1 MAWFEK
7 AKEWM
12 TPERALAFQGIG
24 MGLSQLDAG
33 QPVNL
38 SPVYEALDQRKQQ
51 AAMRKMLDVPGIMDS
66 FTPQQQAVIA
76 AMPEGLATQ
85 VIMEH
90 AFKAQEPVAGVN
102 VGGNLVNPYTG
113 EVMYAAPGEAPKPI
127 EVGGVL
133 LDPVTMQPIFDS
145 RTPDVPATPMTP
157 EERAFWGIPET
168 DKNAYKMTGNG
179 PVAIGG
185 GGTSV
190 NVDLGG
196 NEVPGLSNLGEGYTY
211 LYNPDGTIKIDAQ
224 GLPMSAIIPG
234 GPADAKAQE
243 AAAEAAAIKEK
254 GEKKTTQGQ
263 LKLGTT
269 LESINLN
276 LDAIENG
283 DLPVTGFWGDMRR
296 TSLGRALTGD
306 SAVDFGNRTNQITDQ
321 AALAEVQNMR
331 DNSPTGGAVGS
342 LTDDERRAIGNS
354 VTALNNS
361 TSPEEYARAAKAYR
375 ELALN
380 IAYGE
385 GTWEIDANGQPIMK
399 AKTQDGG
406 NTTSSGITWSVKP

>member
-145 RTPDVPATPMTP
+145 RTPEAPAPYSDAAKINADLQAGLITP
-157 EERAFWGIPET
+157 EQAQAALDGLGQADLPASVDEYNYYAQQETAAGRQPLSYNDWDLQGKRAGATTVNNTVATGDASTKTGQVFDEMKASADAARAAVTGLASLKEASAALEDGVVTGAMANSRLAARKLGLLFGIGDPAIVENTET
-168 DKNAYKMTGNG
+168 FR
-179 PVAIGG
+179 
-185 GGTSV
+185 
-190 NVDLGG
+190 
-196 NEVPGLSNLGEGYTY
+196 
-211 LYNPDGTIKIDAQ
+211 
-224 GLPMSAIIPG
+224 SAIAPQVAAMMKATVGSTQISNADREFAEKAAG
-234 GPADAKAQE
+234 G
-243 AAAEAAAIKEK
+243 
-254 GEKKTTQGQ
+254 
-263 LKLGTT
+263 
-269 LESINLN
+269 SINLDEASIKR
-276 LDAIENG
+276 L
-283 DLPVTGFWGDMRR
+283 
-296 TSLGRALTGD
+296 LG
-306 SAVDFGNRTNQITDQ
+306 IM
-321 AALAEVQNMR
+321 E
-331 DNSPTGGAVGS
+331 
-342 LTDDERRAIGNS
+342 
-354 VTALNNS
+354 
-361 TSPEEYARAAKAYR
+361 RAAKVVIDLHNQKLDKVYPKGSGADR
-375 ELALN
+375 ERALF
-380 IAYGE
+380 
-385 GTWEIDANGQPIMK
+385 EITSPGAVAP
-399 AKTQDGG
+399 TG
-406 NTTSSGITWSVKP
+406 NTTSSGVEWSIEP

>member
-1 MAWFEK
+1 M
-7 AKEWM
+7 
-12 TPERALAFQGIG
+12 
-24 MGLSQLDAG
+24 
-33 QPVNL
+33 
-38 SPVYEALDQRKQQ
+38 
-51 AAMRKMLDVPGIMDS
+51 
-66 FTPQQQAVIA
+66 
-76 AMPEGLATQ
+76 
-85 VIMEH
+85 
-90 AFKAQEPVAGVN
+90 
-102 VGGNLVNPYTG
+102 
-113 EVMYAAPGEAPKPI
+113 
-127 EVGGVL
+127 
-133 LDPVTMQPIFDS
+133 
-145 RTPDVPATPMTP
+145 
-157 EERAFWGIPET
+157 
-168 DKNAYKMTGNG
+168 
-179 PVAIGG
+179 
-185 GGTSV
+185 
-190 NVDLGG
+190 
-196 NEVPGLSNLGEGYTY
+196 
-211 LYNPDGTIKIDAQ
+211 
-224 GLPMSAIIPG
+224 
-234 GPADAKAQE
+234 
-243 AAAEAAAIKEK
+243 
-254 GEKKTTQGQ
+254 
-263 LKLGTT
+263 KLGTT

>member
-145 RTPDVPATPMTP
+145 RTADVPATPMTP
-157 EERAFWGIPET
+157 EERARWGIPET
-168 DKNAYKMTGNG
+168 DKTPYKMTENG

-190 NVDLGG
+190 TVDLGG
-196 NEVPGLSNLGEGYTY
+196 GPEMGKLSTDYAYLTDPVTGKVIIDPETNLPKAAPVPGS
-211 LYNPDGTIKIDAQ
+211 PA
-224 GLPMSAIIPG
+224 AI
-234 GPADAKAQE
+234 E
-243 AAAEAAAIKEK
+243 AEAAKAK
-254 GEKKTTQGQ
+254 GEKRDTQTANSADIVLQ
-263 LKLGTT
+263 D
-269 LESINLN
+269 INK
-276 LDAIENG
+276 AIEQTSG
-283 DLPVTGFWGDMRR
+283 WTAGMGSLLSGVPGSGAADLQSSLDTIVANIGFDRLQQMRE
-296 TSLGRALTGD
+296 A
-306 SAVDFGNRTNQITDQ
+306 
-321 AALAEVQNMR
+321 
-331 DNSPTGGAVGS
+331 SPTGGALGGIAVPELVMLQAVLGS
-342 LTDDERRAIGNS
+342 LK
-354 VTALNNS
+354 
-361 TSPEEYARAAKAYR
+361 TSQSPDQLKANLTRLKEIYEPIAAKA
-375 ELALN
+375 A
-380 IAYGE
+380 AYPNAADFGFSG
-385 GTWEIDANGQPIMK
+385 GTAAAPAATVNTTPSGDLGLSDDDMKYLGQP
-399 AKTQDGG
+399 
-406 NTTSSGITWSVKP
+406 

>member
-254 GEKKTTQGQ
+254 GEKKTTQGK

-269 LESINLN
+269 LKSINLN

-283 DLPVTGFWGDMRR
+283 NLPVTGFWGDMRR
-296 TSLGRALTGD
+296 TGLGRALTGD
-306 SAVDFGNRTNQITDQ
+306 SAMDFGNRTNQITDQ

-342 LTDDERRAIGNS
+342 LTDSERMAIGNS

-361 TSPEEYARAAKAYR
+361 TSAEEYARAAKAYR
-375 ELALN
+375 ALALD
-380 IAYGE
+380 IAYGV
-385 GTWEIDANGQPIMK
+385 GKWELDESGQPVAK
-399 AKTQDGG
+399 AEAATG
-406 NTTSSGITWSVKP
+406 NTTSSGVQWSIE